1 MRMFTAIMF
10 AVGLVSS
17 PLAGYAAQARTGGGA
32 ARFEVT
38 SLRAVRP
45 TIQTLIVDL
54 QKKDQAA
61 AKGDIEAFDAAWIG
75 VEVYVNTRNMDM
87 YNDIEHNWEAKLE
100 KELSMPGA
108 DLAVALSDAQ
118 ALLKSYDAMLDYVA
132 KAPPLNSKFDDVA
145 RLRIE
150 RSHLRDVQNF
160 LKDGKGAD
168 AKKAWTAFDDN
179 WDNIEDLVKDR
190 SRESYDTIEKGMVT
204 IERDLM
210 PAKPDVDATLATV
223 NEVMT
228 EYNKI
233 VNQIAREARG
243 LGRVLPILA
252 KGADLDRGLRA
263 RASIEHLLCGVVGVI
278 DLKLM
283 VFIFDRV
290 GRL

>member
-75 VEVYVNTRNMDM
+75 VEVYVNTRSMDM

-118 ALLKSYDAMLDYVA
+118 ALLKSYDTMLDYVA

-160 LKDGKGAD
+160 LKAGGVAD

-190 SRESYDTIEKGMVT
+190 SRDAYDSIEKNMVT
-204 IERDLM
+204 LEKQLM
-210 PAKPDVDATLATV
+210 PVKPDAEMVNATIMA
-223 NEVMT
+223 NT

-233 VNQIAREARG
+233 VQQISKEARDANTG
-243 LGRVLPILA
+243 
-252 KGADLDRGLRA
+252 K
-263 RASIEHLLCGVVGVI
+263 
-278 DLKLM
+278 
-283 VFIFDRV
+283 
-290 GRL
+290 

>member
-61 AKGDIEAFDAAWIG
+61 AKGHIEAFDAAWIG
-75 VEVYVNTRNMDM
+75 VEVYVNTRSMDM

-118 ALLKSYDAMLDYVA
+118 ALLKSYDTMLDYVA

-160 LKDGKGAD
+160 LKAGGVAD

-190 SRESYDTIEKGMVT
+190 SRDAYDSIEKNMVT
-204 IERDLM
+204 LEKQLM
-210 PAKPDVDATLATV
+210 PAKPDAEMVNATIMAI
-223 NEVMT
+223 NT

-233 VNQIAREARG
+233 VQQITKEARDANA
-243 LGRVLPILA
+243 A
-252 KGADLDRGLRA
+252 K
-263 RASIEHLLCGVVGVI
+263 
-278 DLKLM
+278 
-283 VFIFDRV
+283 
-290 GRL
+290 

>member
-61 AKGDIEAFDAAWIG
+61 AKGHIEAFDAAWIG
-75 VEVYVNTRNMDM
+75 VEVYVNTRSMDM

-160 LKDGKGAD
+160 LKAGGVAD
-168 AKKAWTAFDDN
+168 AKKARTAFDDN

-190 SRESYDTIEKGMVT
+190 SRDAYDSIEKNMVT
-204 IERDLM
+204 LEKQLM
-210 PAKPDVDATLATV
+210 PAKPDAEMVNATIMAI
-223 NEVMT
+223 NT

-233 VNQIAREARG
+233 VQQITKEARDANTG
-243 LGRVLPILA
+243 
-252 KGADLDRGLRA
+252 K
-263 RASIEHLLCGVVGVI
+263 
-278 DLKLM
+278 
-283 VFIFDRV
+283 
-290 GRL
+290 